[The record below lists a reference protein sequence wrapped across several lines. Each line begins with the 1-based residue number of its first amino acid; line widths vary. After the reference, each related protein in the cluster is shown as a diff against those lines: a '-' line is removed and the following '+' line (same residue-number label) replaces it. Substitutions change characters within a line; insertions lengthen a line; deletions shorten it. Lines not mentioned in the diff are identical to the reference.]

1 MIRTL
6 VAYTATL
13 SLLLGVRGQPI
24 ECQFDDQCQSG
35 FYCVSDAFVCQR
47 CLNCELL
54 KRDPSRAPSTCI
66 KSVAECGSCIK
77 GLVEDLRGDVSA
89 ECVQPD
95 PRGDASSPSVFVW
108 VAVAI
113 GLLLFLVLVAVI
125 LICLLRNTYTYKILA
140 SMRTSVQSQGAGAGA
155 AAGAGAGGVASA
167 PELPPAYEA
176 HYSAARAPEPPR
188 LHDYCTQH
196 NGEESSWPFIK
207 RAPSTRVSEA
217 RESAGSQ
224 AARVYNNPNYV
235 RGPHMSSA
243 YDGAGV
249 TAAGAGDAVPS
260 DDERDAFV
268 HDEDT
273 MESTWSPAV
282 LHDGNGNAVTSTS
295 AGVVSGAT
303 AAGELAGLLVPAR
316 PAPLCARQDNN
327 SRTDSNRNP
336 SEALGA
342 GENSTSGASN
352 NMPSFIINV
361 VQSIN
366 AVQQQNDVT
375 L

>member
-13 SLLLGVRGQPI
+13 SLLVGARGQPI

-35 FYCVSDAFVCQR
+35 FYCVSDAFVCRR

-95 PRGDASSPSVFVW
+95 GRGDASSPSVFVW
-108 VAVAI
+108 VAVAV
-113 GLLLFLVLVAVI
+113 GLLLFLVLVAAI

-140 SMRTSVQSQGAGAGA
+140 SMRTSVQSQSAGA
-155 AAGAGAGGVASA
+155 AAGAGAGGAASA
-167 PELPPAYEA
+167 PELPPAYDA
-176 HYSAARAPEPPR
+176 HYSARAPEPPR

-224 AARVYNNPNYV
+224 AARVYNNPHYV
-235 RGPHMSSA
+235 RAPHVPSP

-249 TAAGAGDAVPS
+249 PAAGAGDALPS

-273 MESTWSPAV
+273 MESTWSPA
-282 LHDGNGNAVTSTS
+282 HRDDNGNAVTSTS
-295 AGVVSGAT
+295 AGGVGGAT

-327 SRTDSNRNP
+327 NRTDSNRNP

-342 GENSTSGASN
+342 GENSASGASN